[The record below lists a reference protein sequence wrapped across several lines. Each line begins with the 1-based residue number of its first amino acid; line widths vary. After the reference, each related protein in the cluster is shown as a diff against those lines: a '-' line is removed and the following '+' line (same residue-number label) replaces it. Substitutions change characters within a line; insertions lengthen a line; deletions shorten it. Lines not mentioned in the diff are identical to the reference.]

1 MNSNFKKGFT
11 LIELLV
17 VIAIIGI
24 LSAVVLAS
32 LNSAR
37 NRAKDAAVQSSMAS
51 LRSYAETYYSGN
63 NTYVDF
69 CLETTPGT
77 FDDEEVEKIEAA
89 IDVQLG
95 LTDQLDCFESSD
107 GTGLAAQAPLPTEG
121 ATDNYFCIDSGSQA
135 LKVTGSTVDS
145 SDDVT
150 CGP

>member
-1 MNSNFKKGFT
+1 MNRNLKKGFT

-37 NRAKDAAVQSSMAS
+37 NRAKDAAVQASMAS
-51 LRSYAETYYSGN
+51 LRSYGETYYAGA
-63 NTYVDF
+63 NTYTDF

-77 FDDEEVEKIEAA
+77 FDDPEVEKVEAA
-89 IDVQLG
+89 IDVQTG
-95 LTDQLDCFESSD
+95 LTDQLDCFTNSD
-107 GTGLAAQAPLPTEG
+107 STGYAAQAPLPTGG
-121 ATDNYFCIDSGSQA
+121 ATDNYFCVDSGSQS
-135 LKVTGSTVDS
+135 LKTTGSTVDA